1 MELYHT
7 WKLKINASK
16 CETILFRPKLS
27 ELDSVER
34 EHHKKFKLRG
44 KTNEGELIHHKNC
57 VKYLSVNI
65 DDKLVF
71 KQHIE
76 IQLAKAS
83 KAFWKAKRLFYS
95 KHLNSK
101 CFFTVVKKLCYQI
114 LIWPIITYGCP
125 LWYNISASLMKK
137 IRVFERKCIRACLST
152 YRSKH
157 SDFKKYVK
165 NKKSTI

>member
-114 LIWPIITYGCP
+114 LI
-125 LWYNISASLMKK
+125 
-137 IRVFERKCIRACLST
+137 
-152 YRSKH
+152 
-157 SDFKKYVK
+157 
-165 NKKSTI
+165 